1 MHRLVSEAHSL
12 IAFPEGTRSVDG
24 AVGRFKRGTFLV
36 AIEAQLPVVPVSLS
50 GSRQVMRKG
59 RLMVCPGDVRLT
71 VHAPIPTRGMTRE
84 HLSELAE
91 RSRAVVRSGV
101 DERTS
106 DASESHERSGVSGSP
121 RASV

>member
-1 MHRLVSEAHSL
+1 MRRLVSEAHSL
-12 IAFPEGTRSVDG
+12 IVFPEGTRSVDG

-59 RLMVCPGDVRLT
+59 RLMVRPGEVRLT
-71 VHAPIPTRGMTRE
+71 VHAPIPTTGMTRE

-91 RSRAVVRSGV
+91 RSRSVVRSGV
-101 DERTS
+101 AEADDPRV
-106 DASESHERSGVSGSP
+106 ASPKARVP
-121 RASV
+121 AL